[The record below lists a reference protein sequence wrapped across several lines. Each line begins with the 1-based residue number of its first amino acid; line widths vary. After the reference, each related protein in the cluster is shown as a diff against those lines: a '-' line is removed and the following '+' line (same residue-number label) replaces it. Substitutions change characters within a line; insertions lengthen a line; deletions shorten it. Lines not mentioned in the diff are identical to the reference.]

1 MFLYLAKFIAFLYL
15 AKFLVLLIIL
25 LLLIALSALLLS
37 FFFPKSYDLIKLVFN
52 IKINRE
58 AILLKLQVKQWEK
71 LVNLINI

>member
-1 MFLYLAKFIAFLYL
+1 MFLYL

-25 LLLIALSALLLS
+25 SLLIALSALLLS
-37 FFFPKSYDLIKLVFN
+37 FFSPKSYDLIKLVFN